1 VDSFLQDI
9 RFGYRMLRR
18 TPGFTAVAILTLAL
32 GIGANTAIFSVVNA
46 VLLRPLPYRDP
57 GRLISLASGQSLPD
71 LNDFAAQSRTITRF
85 GAFGE
90 WPLDLLGHG
99 EPRSIPSA
107 LVGGSLFETLG
118 VRPLLGRTLTATDD
132 QIGGAHVVVASYG
145 FWKAYLNADPNVIGS
160 ALSLSGVPYTVV
172 GVMPAGFELP
182 RGTTQLWIPLKV
194 GYPEAADV
202 RAAQFLYAIGRLR
215 DGIGIDDAQ
224 AEVDV
229 IGKRLGELY
238 PDADRN
244 RHWLVV
250 PLHQRVVGKIRTALL
265 VLLASVGC
273 VLLIA
278 CANFASLLLAK
289 AAARRREISVRSAL
303 GAQRWRIVRQLLTE
317 SLLLSLGGGVVGAG
331 VAFFGVDLLIGM
343 KPEGVPRLDTVAI
356 DGAMLA
362 FTIGIS
368 VLTGLLFGLIP
379 AFQASR
385 LSAESALHASARASE
400 ESFTRPGLRRVLV
413 VAELA
418 VSLVLLTGAGLLIRS
433 FWKLQS
439 VDPGFRQD
447 RLLTLSFQLPIARYE
462 EIPKQEDFFAQLD
475 ESVKNLPGVES
486 AAIISE
492 LPLAGSTIY
501 HTLVVEGQ
509 PPVTVG
515 NEPEALAH
523 EISSDYFRTM
533 GIPLVRG
540 RDFTRRD
547 KENSARVAIVTAT
560 FAKELLKGRDPIG
573 ARVRWARLEQQDW
586 VTIVGVVGDTKHSA
600 LDADDASGIYTPL
613 SQKLQPWK
621 RWGVVV
627 VKSKT
632 SDALSL
638 APALKQLIWSSDPLL
653 PLTEVKSMTEVMS
666 LSVAQKRFNA
676 LLLGIF
682 AGSALLLA
690 IVGIYGVISYLV
702 TQRTH
707 EIGIRMALGAQPAD
721 VLRMVVRHGLK
732 LVAFG
737 LVGGIAGA
745 LAATRALSALLF
757 DVKAADPLT
766 FILTPALLFSVALLA
781 SYIPARRAAKVDP
794 MVALRYE

>member
-1 VDSFLQDI
+1 MDSFLQDI

-18 TPGFTAVAILTLAL
+18 TPGFTTIATLTLAL
-32 GIGANTAIFSVVNA
+32 GIGANTAIFSVVDA

-57 GRLISLASGQSLPD
+57 ERLVSLPSGQSLPD
-71 LNDFAAQSRTITRF
+71 VNDFAAQSRTIIRF

-99 EPRSIPSA
+99 EPKSIPSA
-107 LVGGSLFETLG
+107 LVSGSLFETLG
-118 VRPLLGRTLTATDD
+118 VKPLLGRTLTAADD
-132 QIGGAHVVVASYG
+132 QLGGAHIVVTSYG
-145 FWKAYLNADPNVIGS
+145 FWKTYLNADSNVIGS
-160 ALSLSGVPYTVV
+160 ALTLSGVPYTVI
-172 GVMPAGFELP
+172 GIMPAGFGLP

-194 GYPEAADV
+194 GYPEGANARV
-202 RAAQFLYAIGRLR
+202 AQFLYAVGRLR
-215 DGIGIDDAQ
+215 DDVGINAAQ
-224 AEVDV
+224 AELDV

-238 PDADRN
+238 PEADRD

-250 PLHQRVVGKIRTALL
+250 PLHERVVGKIRTALL

-289 AAARRREISVRSAL
+289 AAARRREISVRTAL
-303 GAQRWRIVRQLLTE
+303 GAQRLRIVRQLLTE
-317 SLLLSLGGGVVGAG
+317 SLLLSLAGGLVGAG

-343 KPEGVPRLDTVAI
+343 KPEGVPRLDTVSI

-385 LSAESALHASARASE
+385 LSAESALHTSARASE

-418 VSLVLLTGAGLLIRS
+418 VSLVLLTGSGLLIRS

-439 VDPGFRQD
+439 VDPGFRPD
-447 RLLTLSFQLPIARYE
+447 HLLTLSFQLPIARYE
-462 EIPKQEDFFAQLD
+462 EIPKQEDFFAKLD
-475 ESVKNLPGVES
+475 ERVKNLPGVES

-509 PPVTVG
+509 SPVTVG

-523 EISSDYFRTM
+523 EISPDYFRTM
-533 GIPLVRG
+533 DIPFVRG
-540 RDFTRRD
+540 HDFTRQD
-547 KENSARVAIVTAT
+547 KENSAHVAVVTES
-560 FAKELLKGRDPIG
+560 FARQLLKGRDPIG
-573 ARVRWARLEQQDW
+573 ARVRWARLEKQDW
-586 VTIVGVVGDTKHSA
+586 LTIVGVVGDTKHSA

-613 SQKLQPWK
+613 TQKVQPWK

-627 VKSKT
+627 VKGKT
-632 SDALSL
+632 SDTLSL
-638 APALKQLIWSSDPLL
+638 TPALKQQIWSLDPQL
-653 PLTEVKSMTEVMS
+653 PLTEVKTMDEVMS

-676 LLLGIF
+676 TLLGIF
-682 AGSALLLA
+682 AGSALVLA

-707 EIGIRMALGAQPAD
+707 EIGIRIALGARPAD
-721 VLRMVVRHGLK
+721 VLKMVVGHGLR

-757 DVKAADPLT
+757 EVKAADPLT
-766 FILTPALLFSVALLA
+766 FMLTPVLLFSIAVLA
-781 SYIPARRAAKVDP
+781 SYIPARRAARVDP
-794 MVALRYE
+794 TVALRYE